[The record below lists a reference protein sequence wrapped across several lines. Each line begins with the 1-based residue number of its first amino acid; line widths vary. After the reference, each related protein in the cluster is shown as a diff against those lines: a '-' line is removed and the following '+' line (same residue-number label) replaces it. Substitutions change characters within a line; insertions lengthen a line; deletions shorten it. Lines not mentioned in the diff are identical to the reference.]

1 MFLWT
6 TKGVI
11 PH

>member
-1 MFLWT
+1 L

-11 PH
+11 PLFFP